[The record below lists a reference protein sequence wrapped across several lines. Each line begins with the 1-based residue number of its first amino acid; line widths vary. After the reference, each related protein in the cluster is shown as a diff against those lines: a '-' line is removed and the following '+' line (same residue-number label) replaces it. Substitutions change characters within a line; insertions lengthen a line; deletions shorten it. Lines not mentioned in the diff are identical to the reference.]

1 MYSESTIIEKGI
13 GTCSQYKGALIGVGV
28 VTGINNSSAFLFLGT
43 TDQRESLTK
52 YLSYLAMYYCMS
64 NTSDTGCKL

>member
-13 GTCSQYKGALIGVGV
+13 GMCSQYKGALIGVGV
-28 VTGINNSSAFLFLGT
+28 VINNSSAFLFLRT
-43 TDQRESLTK
+43 TYQRESLTK

-64 NTSDTGCKL
+64 NTSDTDCKL